1 MRLSGQENPILLKE
15 IEEYLNK
22 GLKQRD
28 IARLTKVS
36 LVTVNK
42 YCKKITN
49 RFKTEEKEDRA
60 KRREIKNRMMLVK
73 RLKEVQQEVQKNPV
87 SNEEIGENAKGLF
100 NSLIVELRFR
110 IPQMTNAELM
120 QVTLDVWDKVK

>member
-49 RFKTEEKEDRA
+49 RFKIEEKEDRA

>member
-1 MRLSGQENPILLKE
+1 MKLSGQENPILLKE

-49 RFKTEEKEDRA
+49 RFKIEEKEDRA

-100 NSLIVELRFR
+100 NSLIIELRFR

>member
-1 MRLSGQENPILLKE
+1 MKLSGQENPILLKE

-49 RFKTEEKEDRA
+49 RFKIEEKEDRA